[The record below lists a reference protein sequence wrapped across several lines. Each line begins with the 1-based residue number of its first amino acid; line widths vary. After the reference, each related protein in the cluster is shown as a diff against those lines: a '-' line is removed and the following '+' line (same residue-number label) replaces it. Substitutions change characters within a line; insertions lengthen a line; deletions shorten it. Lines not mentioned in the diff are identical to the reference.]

1 MRVIT
6 RRLIV
11 ENILTLI
18 SGSGFGQ
25 IIISIALFLVVR
37 TLGTRGAGQYIACFA
52 LAKLTSVLF
61 ELGMDSFVL
70 KEGGAN
76 PNKIG
81 DLISSNLFLK
91 IGLGAIWFVGLYG
104 LSFVLNQNT
113 YPQEL
118 LLVAVL
124 ATWLESLNLTFLSGF
139 KTTLSNRI
147 TAILSVSSSLVLVA
161 TTIVLL
167 AIDVPDPLPYALL
180 RLGIVTIFVLV
191 SGLWFSRRHDL
202 TLFPKALTKYLRDSF
217 PFFLS
222 AALATAYTQA
232 DITIVAVFLGEAD
245 AGIYGISS
253 KIINFLFIVP
263 LSVFSVMVPVLSNLY
278 ENKDK
283 RLKRTIRRML
293 NWMLVLGTAMWI
305 IVGLFGKPVLEIL
318 LGSEFQGAG
327 EILVILSVIV
337 FTKAWSFATASILVS
352 VGRQRRRVVVQAVVT
367 LINIVLSVSL
377 IKLIGLKGAAFA
389 FVISETILML
399 GYSLETIRW
408 KQTQEVLA

>member
-6 RRLIV
+6 RHSIA

-18 SGSGFGQ
+18 SGSAFGQ
-25 IIISIALFLVVR
+25 VIISIALFLVVR
-37 TLGTRGAGQYIACFA
+37 MLGTRGAGQYIACFA

-70 KEGGAN
+70 KEGGGN

-81 DLISSNLFLK
+81 ELISSNLFLK
-91 IGLGAIWFVGLYG
+91 IGFGAIWFVGLYG
-104 LSFVLNQNT
+104 LSFFLNQST
-113 YPQEL
+113 YPRDL

-124 ATWLESLNLTFLSGF
+124 ATWLESLNHSFLSGF

-147 TAILSVSSSLVLVA
+147 TAILSISSSLVLVA

-167 AIDVPDPLPYALL
+167 AMDVDDPLPYALL
-180 RLGIVTIFVLV
+180 RLGIVTIFVLI
-191 SGLWFSRRHDL
+191 SGLWFSRRHKL
-202 TLFPKALTKYLRDSF
+202 TLLPKALTQYRRDSY

-222 AALATAYTQA
+222 AALATVYTQA
-232 DITIVAVFLGEAD
+232 DITLVAVFLGEAE

-278 ENKDK
+278 ENKDE

-305 IVGLFGKPVLEIL
+305 FVGLFGKPVLEIL
-318 LGSEFQGAG
+318 LGIEFQGAG

-399 GYSLETIRW
+399 GYSVETIRW
-408 KQTQEVLA
+408 KQTQKMRA